1 MAQNTIFAQ
10 VSIERDYCYKNTKM
24 APVQSKIGKRGLTT
38 KEKKEILKYMK
49 EHPKLTRPAVA
60 EIFSSRFNKGSVLTV

>member
-1 MAQNTIFAQ
+1 
-10 VSIERDYCYKNTKM
+10 M

-49 EHPKLTRPAVA
+49 EHPKLTRPAEKLHERVKI
-60 EIFSSRFNKGSVLTV
+60 EK

>member
-1 MAQNTIFAQ
+1 
-10 VSIERDYCYKNTKM
+10 M